1 MLDDLALFIRIAQNR
16 SLSAAAKQL
25 GVPPATVTRRLRKL
39 EEGIG
44 AQLVHRSA
52 RKFALTSEGE
62 VYFEAFADLLQQA
75 ETSLRGLSADLN
87 EMRGPLRVAA
97 PTNIS
102 VGMLEPM
109 WSSFLKTYPD
119 IQLTLQLSNE
129 NQDLL
134 ENRID
139 LALRFGPQTDQ
150 RLYQKHV
157 GRVAT
162 MLVAAPDYLA
172 KAGAPERP
180 EELQSHKLIWVP
192 SLPHWQLQ
200 NMDTGEKAAHHPA
213 INVAVDDI
221 GLACQ
226 LSAGGHGIALLPV
239 TETSGNIRAGRL
251 KFVLPRWCGQTREA
265 YAVWPTGRLLSARAK
280 CLRDFMETYMAE
292 RLIFQGELPESGVN
306 QAV

>member
-39 EEGIG
+39 EEEIG

-52 RKFALTSEGE
+52 RKFSLTSEGE
-62 VYFEAFADLLQQA
+62 VYYEAFADLLQQA
-75 ETSLRGLSADLN
+75 EASLRGLSADLT
-87 EMRGPLRVAA
+87 EMRGRLRVAA

-109 WSSFLKTYPD
+109 WSAFLKAYPD

-139 LALRFGPQTDQ
+139 LALRFGPQTDL

-162 MLVAAPDYLA
+162 MLVASPDYLA
-172 KAGAPERP
+172 EAGVPERP
-180 EELQSHKLIWVP
+180 EDLQSHKLIWVP
-192 SLPHWQLQ
+192 SLPQWQLR
-200 NMDTGEKAAHHPA
+200 NLDTGEEAVRYPAA
-213 INVAVDDI
+213 NVAVDDI

-226 LSAGGHGIALLPV
+226 FSADGHGIALLPV
-239 TETSGNIRAGRL
+239 TETSGNILAGRM

-280 CLRDFMETYMAE
+280 CLRDHMETYMAE
-292 RLIFQGELPESGVN
+292 RPIFQGALPESGVN